1 MFTYEEKFQFAGCT
15 IRIIQD
21 SDAPNP
27 RDYYDHLGKMV
38 LFDSREYRSRN
49 EWKHSDS
56 MRDFESALRSLAW
69 FCTRSDAMEDE
80 YRVSMEHVFRCVNK
94 HYVIIPVDRDRYSG
108 LSSRGATVNEYDDHC
123 DGFVFFPVAD
133 LQGEGIDRERA
144 VKILEGEI
152 EEYSS
157 WATGDCYGYVI
168 EDENGDELNSCW
180 GFYGQDYAIESAKE
194 SAKSQRY
201 SPVGNI

>member
-1 MFTYEEKFQFAGCT
+1 MCEEQFQFAGCT

-27 RDYYDHLGKMV
+27 RDDYGHLGKMV
-38 LFDSREYRSRN
+38 FFDSREYRSRN
-49 EWKHSDS
+49 EWKHSEN

-80 YRVSMEHVFRCVNK
+80 YRVSMDHVLRAVNK
-94 HYVIIPVDRDRYSG
+94 HFVIVPIYRNDRMGYVFGSG
-108 LSSRGATVNEYDDHC
+108 DGAGESDERC
-123 DGFVFFPVAD
+123 DGLVFFPVAD

-168 EDENGDELNSCW
+168 EDENGDELDSCW

-201 SPVGNI
+201 SPAENV